1 VPFWIGFVPFLALC
15 FSLQTTTVG
24 SLKKKERVMRTISR
38 IINGRA
44 VTDGA
49 GVNIR
54 RVIGLAGADY
64 IDPFL
69 MFDDFRN
76 DDPSGYVAGFPPHPH
91 RGFETIT
98 YMLKGKMRHRDSNG
112 NSGVL
117 EDGAVQWMTAGRGI
131 LHSEMP
137 EQTDGS
143 LWGFQI
149 WLNLPQRLQM
159 AEPAYQDIQAERI
172 TEWQDGHA
180 AYRLV
185 AGAFAGRTGPAE
197 TMAPVLMLDVGLT
210 AGATSQIPIDA
221 SHTAIVFCFDG
232 SLTIDGTTLEDGDL
246 AVLTGEGALA
256 MTSEQ
261 GRGLL
266 MTAPPLNEPIARHGP
281 FVLSTE
287 GELKKAFIDYQ
298 LGQLAPNQQAFLASG
313 GRA

>member
-1 VPFWIGFVPFLALC
+1 MRSIA
-15 FSLQTTTVG
+15 
-24 SLKKKERVMRTISR
+24 RV
-38 IINGRA
+38 INGRR
-44 VTDGA
+44 VSDGA
-49 GVNIR
+49 GVEIR
-54 RVIGLAGADY
+54 RLIGLAGSDY
-64 IDPFL
+64 VDPFL

-112 NSGVL
+112 NAGLL

-159 AEPAYQDIQAERI
+159 ADPGYQDIPPSEI
-172 TEWQDGHA
+172 TEFIETGVN
-180 AYRLV
+180 YRLV
-185 AGAFAGRTGPAE
+185 AGELFGRTGPAH
-197 TMAPVLMLDVGLT
+197 THLPVLMVDIAPHGGQTTIPLT
-210 AGATSQIPIDA
+210 DGETTIL
-221 SHTAIVFCFDG
+221 FCFEG
-232 SLTIDGTTLEDGDL
+232 QLSIAGQVFIDGDL
-246 AVLTGEGALA
+246 AVLTGDDGV
-256 MTSEQ
+256 TIQ
-261 GRGLL
+261 GDGRGLL
-266 MTAPPLNEPIARHGP
+266 LSSPPLNESVVRQGP

-298 LGQLAPNQQAFLASG
+298 LGQLAPNQAAFLASG
-313 GRA
+313 GRG

>member
-1 VPFWIGFVPFLALC
+1 
-15 FSLQTTTVG
+15 
-24 SLKKKERVMRTISR
+24 MRTISR
-38 IINGRA
+38 VIKGRA

-49 GVNIR
+49 GVDIR

-91 RGFETIT
+91 RGFETVT
-98 YMLKGKMRHRDSNG
+98 YMLKGKMRHQDSNG
-112 NSGVL
+112 NSGL
-117 EDGAVQWMTAGRGI
+117 LADGAVQWMTAGRGI

-159 AEPAYQDIQAERI
+159 SDPGYQDIEASRI
-172 TEWQDGHA
+172 VEWQEGPA

-185 AGAFAGRTGPAE
+185 AGEFQGRQGPAE
-197 TMAPVLMLDVGLT
+197 TLTPVLMLDVALS
-210 AGATSQIPIDA
+210 AGGQAEVPIDA
-221 SHTAIVFCFDG
+221 SHTAILFCFDG
-232 SLTIDGTTLEDGDL
+232 SLTIDGHTLVDGEW
-246 AVLTGEGALA
+246 AVLTVAGPLT
-256 MTSEQ
+256 MRSDS

-266 MTAPPLNEPIARHGP
+266 MTAPPLHEPIARHGP

-298 LGQLAPNQQAFLASG
+298 LGQLAPNQLEFLASG
-313 GRA
+313 GRG